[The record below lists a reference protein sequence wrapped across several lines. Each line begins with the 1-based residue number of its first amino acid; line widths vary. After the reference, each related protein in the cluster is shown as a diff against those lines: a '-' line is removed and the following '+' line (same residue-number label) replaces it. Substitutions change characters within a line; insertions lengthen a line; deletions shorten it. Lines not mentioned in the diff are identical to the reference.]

1 MSWLAFWTL
10 VFFVTFAAFAIIS
23 ALIAIKGID
32 EIRALF
38 AELAASR
45 ERREK

>member
-23 ALIAIKGID
+23 ALIAIKGTG
-32 EIRALF
+32 EIRELF
-38 AELAASR
+38 AGLESQR